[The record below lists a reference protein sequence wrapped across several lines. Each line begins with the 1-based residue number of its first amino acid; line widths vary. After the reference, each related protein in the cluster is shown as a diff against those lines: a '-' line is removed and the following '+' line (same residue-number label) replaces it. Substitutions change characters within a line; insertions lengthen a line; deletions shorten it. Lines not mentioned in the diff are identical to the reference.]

1 MRFALKISVCTVLIV
16 AVLFAA
22 FGHALIARSFSS
34 ALSFRV
40 REAEAAY
47 SGLASSSL
55 EAEINVLNV
64 YYQSTGPRMLREVLD
79 RSLRAANL
87 SDAVCALYDENRSL
101 LVANDDGFSEQL
113 SYSALTERR
122 FVYTLIH
129 DGDSSLLDT
138 AGCVPIGTDRYYLN
152 VRFPADDLFDVRRS
166 EVRAFVS
173 LHLVTV
179 AVCIGAM
186 LLISYF
192 VSRPVRTL
200 TKATQLIEEGQYDVR
215 ADVKS
220 LDEIGDLAIS
230 FNAMAESIEQK
241 VSTLEGYAKQQK
253 DFVANFSHELKTP
266 MTSIIGYADMLRS
279 AELDE
284 EDAFM
289 ASNFIFSEGKR
300 LEALSLKL
308 MDLVVLDK
316 DEFEL
321 VRGYARRVLGHVM
334 AVVTPMLEQ
343 HGLTLKTDIEQH
355 QILYEK
361 DLLLTLI
368 TNLIDNARKAS
379 EPGKTIELSGRKQEG
394 RYRITVTDHGIG
406 IPQEELKRITEAFFM
421 VDKSRSRAQ
430 HGAGL
435 GLAIGNKIAQL
446 HGSELHFE
454 SQVGVGTTVWFDLPL
469 PGDKRGKEAA
479 DEDADPQE

>member
-22 FGHALIARSFSS
+22 FGHALIARSFSA

-47 SGLASSSL
+47 SGLASSL

>member
-1 MRFALKISVCTVLIV
+1 MRFALKISACTVLIV

-47 SGLASSSL
+47 SGLASSL

-113 SYSALTERR
+113 TYGALTERR

-138 AGCVPIGTDRYYLN
+138 AGCVPIGTDRYYLS

-200 TKATQLIEEGQYDVR
+200 TRATQLIEEGQYDVR

-220 LDEIGDLAIS
+220 LDEIGDLALS

-343 HGLTLKTDIEQH
+343 HGLTLVTDIEQH

-469 PGDKRGKEAA
+469 PGDKHGKEVA

>member
-47 SGLASSSL
+47 SGLASSL

-79 RSLRAANL
+79 RSVRAANL
-87 SDAVCALYDENRSL
+87 GDAVCALYDENRSL

-113 SYSALTERR
+113 TYGALTERR

-138 AGCVPIGTDRYYLN
+138 AGCVPIGTDRYYLS

-200 TKATQLIEEGQYDVR
+200 TRATQLIEEGQYDVR

-220 LDEIGDLAIS
+220 LDEIGDLALS

-316 DEFEL
+316 NEFEL
-321 VRGYARRVLGHVM
+321 IRGYARRVLGHVM

-343 HGLTLKTDIEQH
+343 HGLTLVTDIEQY

-379 EPGKTIELSGRKQEG
+379 EPGKVIELTGRKQDS
-394 RYRITVTDHGIG
+394 RYRITVRDHGIG
-406 IPQEELKRITEAFFM
+406 IPEEELNRITEAFFM

-454 SQVGVGTTVWFDLPL
+454 SQVGVGTSVWFDLPM
-469 PGDKRGKEAA
+469 PRDKRQKEASH
-479 DEDADPQE
+479 EEVDPQE

>member
-47 SGLASSSL
+47 SGLASSL

-343 HGLTLKTDIEQH
+343 HGLTLKTEIEQH